1 MISRR
6 VLRTKVVKSVYAYLQ
21 SGSEDIAAAE
31 RTLISSINK
40 TYELYYLMLALPQAI
55 AAYAAER
62 IEIGRNKMLPTYED
76 LHPNTKFVDN
86 AAIARLS
93 EDSAIA
99 DFCQQHGLHW
109 ANDGDVIKNLY
120 LDLIEQPF
128 YQQYMQSAKHSF
140 REDVQLAEQMMLHL
154 IECDDLL
161 EDTLEEQS
169 IMWADDLGYVI
180 TMVARTISTMS
191 ESKQSIKL
199 LPKFKSDDDLDF
211 ACTLFRTSIAQYEAS
226 TKTIDEFTQNW
237 DLERIALMDN
247 VILCVAIIEAQTFAS
262 IPVKVTLNE
271 YIDIAKYYSTPSSSL
286 FINGVLDKITATML
300 ADGRI
305 VKSGKGL
312 L

>member
-21 SGSEDIAAAE
+21 SGSDDIAAAE
-31 RTLISSINK
+31 RTLVSSINK
-40 TYELYYLMLALPQAI
+40 AYELYHLMLTLPQAI
-55 AAYAAER
+55 AEYAAER

-76 LHPNTKFVDN
+76 LHPNTKFAEN
-86 AAIARLS
+86 AAIAKLAQDKGIS
-93 EDSAIA
+93 
-99 DFCQQHGLHW
+99 DFCQQHGLSW

-140 REDVQLAEQMMLHL
+140 REDVQLAEQLMLHL
-154 IECDDLL
+154 IECDDLI

-169 IMWADDLGYVI
+169 IMWADDLDYVI
-180 TMVARTISTMS
+180 TMVARTIAGIG
-191 ESKQSIKL
+191 ESKDFVKL
-199 LPKFKSDDDLDF
+199 LPKFKSEDDLDF
-211 ACTLFRTSIAQYEAS
+211 ACKLFRQSIIEYEAS
-226 TKTIDEFTQNW
+226 VKIIDEYIQNW

-247 VILCVAIIEAQTFAS
+247 VILCVAIVEAKSFAS

-300 ADGRI
+300 AEGKI

>member
-21 SGSEDIAAAE
+21 NGSDDIAAAE
-31 RTLISSINK
+31 RTLVASINK
-40 TYELYYLMLALPQAI
+40 AYELYYLMLTLPQAV
-55 AAYAAER
+55 AEYAAER

-76 LHPNTKFVDN
+76 LHPNTKFVEN
-86 AAIARLS
+86 GAIAKLAQDR
-93 EDSAIA
+93 AIA
-99 DFCQQHGLHW
+99 DFCQKHGLTW
-109 ANDGDVIKNLY
+109 ANDGDVIKNVY

-128 YQQYMQSAKHSF
+128 FQEYMQSTKMSF
-140 REDVQLAEQMMLHL
+140 KEDVQFTEQMMLHL

-161 EDTLEEQS
+161 EECLEEHS
-169 IMWADDLGYVI
+169 IMWSDDLDYVI
-180 TMVARTISTMS
+180 TMVARTIAGIGETK
-191 ESKQSIKL
+191 EFVKL
-199 LPKFKSDDDLDF
+199 MPKFKSDDDLDF
-211 ACTLFRTSIAQYEAS
+211 ARELFRRAITEYENSI
-226 TKTIDEFTQNW
+226 KTIDEYTQNW

-300 ADGRI
+300 ADGKI

>member
-21 SGSEDIAAAE
+21 NGSDDIAAAE
-31 RTLISSINK
+31 RTLVASINK
-40 TYELYYLMLALPQAI
+40 AYELYYLMLTLPQAV
-55 AAYAAER
+55 AEYAAER

-76 LHPNTKFVDN
+76 LHPNTKFVEN
-86 AAIARLS
+86 AAIAKLAQ
-93 EDSAIA
+93 DKAIA
-99 DFCQQHGLHW
+99 DFCQKHGLTW
-109 ANDGDVIKNLY
+109 ANDGDVIKNVY

-128 YQQYMQSAKHSF
+128 FQEYMQSTKMSF
-140 REDVQLAEQMMLHL
+140 KEDVQFTEQMMLHL

-161 EDTLEEQS
+161 EECLEEHS
-169 IMWADDLGYVI
+169 IMWSDDLDYVI
-180 TMVARTISTMS
+180 TMVARTIAGIGETK
-191 ESKQSIKL
+191 EFVKL
-199 LPKFKSDDDLDF
+199 MPKFKSDDDLDF
-211 ACTLFRTSIAQYEAS
+211 ARELFRRAITEYENSI
-226 TKTIDEFTQNW
+226 KTIDEYTQNW

-300 ADGRI
+300 ADGKI